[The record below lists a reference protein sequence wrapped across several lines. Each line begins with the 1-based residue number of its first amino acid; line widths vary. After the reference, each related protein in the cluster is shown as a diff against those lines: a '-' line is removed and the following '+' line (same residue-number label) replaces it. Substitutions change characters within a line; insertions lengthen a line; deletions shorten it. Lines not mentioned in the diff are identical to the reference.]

1 MNASGGASLVAITR
15 HALAEREGAMF
26 FQEISKKNDWICTE
40 NLQKTLAKSLI
51 WALPETAKISRQ
63 RAFSAV

>member
-15 HALAEREGAMF
+15 HVLAEREGAMS

-40 NLQKTLAKSLI
+40 NLQKPSLS
-51 WALPETAKISRQ
+51 P
-63 RAFSAV
+63 